1 MKREHRPTGAA
12 VANSVPTAPTTAAPI
27 ELLTVAEVAAR
38 LKIPVSSVY
47 EKTRWRRANNA
58 APPLPCRRVGKYIR
72 VIASELDA
80 WLLALPQAAHATKR
94 RYTQRK
100 QAA

>member
-1 MKREHRPTGAA
+1 MKREHKLTGAA
-12 VANSVPTAPTTAAPI
+12 VANTIPTAPTTAPI
-27 ELLTVAEVAAR
+27 VLLTVQEVAER

-47 EKTRWRRANNA
+47 EKTRWRRAA
-58 APPLPCRRVGKYIR
+58 TATPPLPCRKVGRYIR

-80 WLLALPQAAHATKR
+80 WLISLPQSAHAAKR